1 LTSRQVLLDTNVVSE
16 RWRKRPDAA
25 VAEFLGR
32 LPMATVHVSVLTIGE
47 MRRGAELK
55 RRTDF
60 VAAERLTQWL
70 SEIEREFDERI
81 LPVDAATADLWG
93 RLSAQR
99 PRPIVDTLIAA
110 TAIVHGMTLVTRNI
124 DDVRDTG
131 ARLVNPWTGEEV

>member
-1 LTSRQVLLDTNVVSE
+1 MTSRAVLLDTNVVSE
-16 RWRKRPDAA
+16 RWRKRPDTTVAA
-25 VAEFLGR
+25 FLER
-32 LPMATVHVSVLTIGE
+32 LPASAVHVSVLTIGE

-70 SEIEREFDERI
+70 SEIERAFDGRI

-110 TAIVHGMTLVTRNI
+110 TAMMHGMTFVTRNI

-131 ARLVNPWTGEEV
+131 ARLINPWTGEEV